1 MSTSCTLRLRSIL
14 CPCCVQA
21 GARTYLRL
29 VDNRCATTQQHLKEV
44 EAFVVFECVKFLYL
58 VQSEGEDE
66 DWIPSLC
73 ARLLIL
79 FYHDPSSVEEYL
91 PQICHLLV
99 AFPRPCMALE
109 VAVLHM
115 CTRSLHFALNVHWA
129 LLCAIEDC
137 NSYVGTNSMAVVGP
151 VAAASGCESKKGEHD
166 SRPARLIL
174 CVYAAINERTR
185 SKGLPGFASPNK
197 YLSSILEQHRGD
209 ALSSITQAL
218 CGFQGS
224 SSSSRASASDS
235 SPPLNSM
242 SDSANLAGSKGSSP
256 PEFTCIVQVNA
267 DSLQDSKKLLKS
279 VQDHDDVDVG
289 SRKLVNWIRGVNS
302 KNGTF
307 FYSELF
313 FIQQL
318 TDIAEALRLETLHLR
333 AARLHIMLGRIN
345 AFLESRDVY
354 IPLCSS
360 SSFFYKVVRIP
371 PDQAKVFTTATRCPY
386 MIMVETIRTLRKCSA
401 PDLDPVQR
409 LRRYTNEV
417 GFKAAVVRD
426 GFMDEIRT
434 ISSGACLGANLV
446 PRPLASPSNVS
457 PLRKPLMDSPTARM
471 EDDGLSPKLLSF
483 DSLQEAE
490 TATNSDKL
498 LEEAEDEDRMQPQ
511 VSRAAHIAHASEG
524 EGDALGSKEEEQE
537 ESKQLSREIA
547 NTLSKDSHVGV
558 SGGGWSMS
566 MTGSGRFQ
574 EETWENKKERI
585 RLSSPF
591 GSRRGYSIQTV
602 IVKSFDDV
610 RQEAFAMQ
618 LIQLIHNTW
627 QKEELPVKIFPYRIL
642 ATSAGTGIIQGLTDA
657 VSLDSLKQQAGFTS
671 LSSHFQRIY
680 GKESEA
686 FRRATANFL
695 QSLAG
700 YSILCHV
707 LQVKD
712 RHNGNIL
719 IDSKGHMIH
728 IDFGYILGLS
738 PGNMGFETAP
748 FKLTDEYVELLGGVG
763 SESWKRFVSH
773 CKAAFLSLRR
783 IHHRLAALMELMM
796 FNSNLP
802 CSRVGK
808 NRIVQ
813 NFVARLYLEMSNE
826 ECEKKVG
833 GRNCSHGGEEEK

>member
-1 MSTSCTLRLRSIL
+1 
-14 CPCCVQA
+14 
-21 GARTYLRL
+21 
-29 VDNRCATTQQHLKEV
+29 
-44 EAFVVFECVKFLYL
+44 
-58 VQSEGEDE
+58 
-66 DWIPSLC
+66 
-73 ARLLIL
+73 
-79 FYHDPSSVEEYL
+79 
-91 PQICHLLV
+91 
-99 AFPRPCMALE
+99 
-109 VAVLHM
+109 
-115 CTRSLHFALNVHWA
+115 
-129 LLCAIEDC
+129 
-137 NSYVGTNSMAVVGP
+137 
-151 VAAASGCESKKGEHD
+151 
-166 SRPARLIL
+166 
-174 CVYAAINERTR
+174 
-185 SKGLPGFASPNK
+185 
-197 YLSSILEQHRGD
+197 
-209 ALSSITQAL
+209 
-218 CGFQGS
+218 
-224 SSSSRASASDS
+224 
-235 SPPLNSM
+235 M

-446 PRPLASPSNVS
+446 PRPLASPSN
-457 PLRKPLMDSPTARM
+457 
-471 EDDGLSPKLLSF
+471 
-483 DSLQEAE
+483 
-490 TATNSDKL
+490 
-498 LEEAEDEDRMQPQ
+498 
-511 VSRAAHIAHASEG
+511 
-524 EGDALGSKEEEQE
+524 EEEQE

-574 EETWENKKERI
+574 EVAKLFPETWENKKERI

-802 CSRVGK
+802 CSRSP
-808 NRIVQ
+808 RPS
-813 NFVARLYLEMSNE
+813 R
-826 ECEKKVG
+826 C
-833 GRNCSHGGEEEK
+833 

>member
-1 MSTSCTLRLRSIL
+1 
-14 CPCCVQA
+14 
-21 GARTYLRL
+21 
-29 VDNRCATTQQHLKEV
+29 
-44 EAFVVFECVKFLYL
+44 VFECVKFLYL

-79 FYHDPSSVEEYL
+79 FYNDPASVEDYL
-91 PQICHLLV
+91 TQICHLLV

-209 ALSSITQAL
+209 TLTSITQAL

-224 SSSSRASASDS
+224 SASSRCSASDS

-242 SDSANLAGSKGSSP
+242 GDGANAGSSRGSSP
-256 PEFTCIVQVNA
+256 PELTGIVHVRA
-267 DSLQDSKKLLKS
+267 DSLQDSKQLLKC
-279 VQDHDDVDVG
+279 VQDAEDVDVG
-289 SRKLVNWIRGVNS
+289 SRKLVNWIRNVNS
-302 KNGTF
+302 KNDTF

-318 TDIAEALRLETLHLR
+318 TDIAESLRMETLHLR
-333 AARLHIMLGRIN
+333 AARLHIMLGRVN
-345 AFLESRDVY
+345 SFLESNDVY
-354 IPLCSS
+354 VPLCSS
-360 SSFFYKVVRIP
+360 SSFFAKVVRIP

-386 MIMVETIRTLRKCSA
+386 MIMVETVRTLRKCSA
-401 PDLDPVQR
+401 PDLDAVQR

-417 GFKAAVVRD
+417 GFRAAVVRD

-434 ISSGACLGANLV
+434 ISSGACLGASLV
-446 PRPLASPSNVS
+446 PRPLASPSNLS
-457 PLRKPLMDSPTARM
+457 PLRKPLMESPTARLD
-471 EDDGLSPKLLSF
+471 EDVLSPKQLSF
-483 DSLQEAE
+483 GGWQEAGAS
-490 TATNSDKL
+490 TAGNTEKQ
-498 LEEAEDEDRMQPQ
+498 EEEGEDGRARSAEVANAARED
-511 VSRAAHIAHASEG
+511 AHASG
-524 EGDALGSKEEEQE
+524 QE
-537 ESKQLSREIA
+537 EPSLCSEKRDCENKHLSQQLA
-547 NTLSKDSHVGV
+547 HTLSKDSHVGV
-558 SGGGWSMS
+558 SGGGWSLS

-591 GSRRGYSIQTV
+591 GNKRGYSIQTI

-618 LIQLIHNTW
+618 LIQLIHTTW
-627 QKEELPVKIFPYRIL
+627 QKEEVPVKIFPYRIL

-671 LSSHFQRIY
+671 LSSHLERTFGRD
-680 GKESEA
+680 SEA
-686 FRRATANFL
+686 FRRATANFM

-700 YSILCHV
+700 YSILCHA

-719 IDSKGHMIH
+719 VDSKGHMIH

-738 PGNMGFETAP
+738 PGNMGFESAP
-748 FKLTDEYVELLGGVG
+748 FKLTEEYVEVLGGVG
-763 SESWKRFVSH
+763 SCSWETFVSC

-783 IHHRLAALMELMM
+783 IHHRLAALIELMM

-813 NFVARLYLEMSNE
+813 NFVSRLYLDLSNE
-826 ECEKKVG
+826 ECEKKVMIG
-833 GRNCSHGGEEEK
+833 FC